1 MPGPLNPARSLGLR
15 SLLLWACACVT
26 FAGMSDTVGAAERVA
41 LDWRYPPALK
51 PGDTIAFAAPAGP
64 AVLAPLQAYARILE
78 QAGYKVIIP
87 QGIAERKQGYLGGT
101 DDERADELNRFIRDP
116 KVRAIF
122 PVRGGYGLT
131 RILDRI
137 DYPAL
142 RQDPKIIIGYSDL
155 TALHLAVAHEAK
167 VVTFHSPMPMGD
179 LWREDKEEH
188 AFAGRSFR
196 HVVFADQYPPD
207 QNGFVVEGPAGQK
220 PETLVGGKARGRL
233 QGGNLTLI
241 CSTLGTPYAIEPK
254 GAILLIEDVNEAPYR
269 VDRSLSQLRLAGVLD
284 QVAGVVVGSFTSKEP
299 GERSETDRVLREYFA
314 KLKVPVIL
322 NFPIGHTPQNAT
334 VPHGGLVELD
344 ANKAELKVLENPVR
358 LDEQASAK

>member
-1 MPGPLNPARSLGLR
+1 M
-15 SLLLWACACVT
+15 
-26 FAGMSDTVGAAERVA
+26 
-41 LDWRYPPALK
+41 
-51 PGDTIAFAAPAGP
+51 
-64 AVLAPLQAYARILE
+64 
-78 QAGYKVIIP
+78 
-87 QGIAERKQGYLGGT
+87 
-101 DDERADELNRFIRDP
+101 
-116 KVRAIF
+116 
-122 PVRGGYGLT
+122 
-131 RILDRI
+131 
-137 DYPAL
+137 
-142 RQDPKIIIGYSDL
+142 
-155 TALHLAVAHEAK
+155 AHEAK

-179 LWREDKEEH
+179 LWREDKGGARIRRPLVSPRGLRRPVPARPERLRR
-188 AFAGRSFR
+188 GRPCGS
-196 HVVFADQYPPD
+196 
-207 QNGFVVEGPAGQK
+207 E

-233 QGGNLTLI
+233 LGGNLTLI

-299 GERSETDRVLREYFA
+299 GERTETDRVLREYFA

-322 NFPIGHTPQNAT
+322 HFPIGHTPQNAT